1 MSTFILHFSSNET
14 DIRVITMWLCF
25 SILEELALPPDSEL
39 FGGMSKRWNKSSEIW
54 SY

>member
-14 DIRVITMWLCF
+14 DIRVITMWFCF
-25 SILEELALPPDSEL
+25 SILEELALLPDSEL
-39 FGGMSKRWNKSSEIW
+39 FGGISERW